1 MLTPYIWSQVPS
13 SSPLWQFSLAS
24 PSLSFLPC
32 KMSGATTTKVVWFGE
47 GWDELEQRLAHRAW
61 VKWHV
66 LFLLS
71 IVSAFR
77 VSQSPDKTHA
87 MMREELI
94 RRNDV
99 VSKPQGRQSSDQF
112 SIFPCRSNG
121 EGFGMETGLL
131 WRKGGL
137 WGLRKRFL
145 EEVMPC

>member
-1 MLTPYIWSQVPS
+1 M
-13 SSPLWQFSLAS
+13 
-24 PSLSFLPC
+24 
-32 KMSGATTTKVVWFGE
+32 
-47 GWDELEQRLAHRAW
+47 
-61 VKWHV
+61 KWHV
-66 LFLLS
+66 LFLLP

-145 EEVMPC
+145 EEAMPEGRGEGSRWGGEDKADLTLPEIETAL